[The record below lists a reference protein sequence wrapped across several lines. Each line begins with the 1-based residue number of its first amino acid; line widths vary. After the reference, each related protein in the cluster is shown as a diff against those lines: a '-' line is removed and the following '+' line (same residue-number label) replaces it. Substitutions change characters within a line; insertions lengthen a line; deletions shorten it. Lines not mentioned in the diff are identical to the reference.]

1 MSKFKSIAILILLAQ
16 LPPTYVYRSAPNVD
30 VHIREDGKESAPIYI
45 QPLPN
50 PDLTPQYQIVQPGTN
65 RPPAYIVPESD
76 GSVEIIRPGRS
87 AHDDDEESPV
97 K

>member
-1 MSKFKSIAILILLAQ
+1 MPKFKSIAILILLAQ
-16 LPPTYVYRSAPNVD
+16 LPPTYIIQDSNGDLVVTRPGSKEPPVYV
-30 VHIREDGKESAPIYI
+30 E
-45 QPLPN
+45 PLPN

-65 RPPAYIVPESD
+65 RPPAYMVPESD
-76 GSVEIIRPGRS
+76 GSVEIIRPGRT